1 MKLYMRTRELC
12 LIAAFLSVVSCS
24 SGMIETGTAVSGR
37 SGMKEEID
45 PFDLGDEFAIAQ
57 KAQASGETNTSAA
70 VPDGSSP
77 STNENHRNSGRTG
90 EDTVQTLRLP
100 VPDED
105 VMGFRVQIDM
115 FSSESEAQQFS
126 RKVELKFAER
136 VYTVYQPPFFRVRI
150 GDFETKEEADN
161 YVKKL
166 KKAGYKKSRWIRTTI
181 NTQ

>member
-1 MKLYMRTRELC
+1 MKLYVCTRELC
-12 LIAAFLSVVSCS
+12 IVVAFLGLAGCS
-24 SGMIETGTAVSGR
+24 SGMIETGTVVSGR

-57 KAQASGETNTSAA
+57 QAQSFGETKSSAA
-70 VPDGSSP
+70 VPERNLP
-77 STNENHRNSGRTG
+77 VTTENPAVTGRTG
-90 EDTVQTLRLP
+90 EDTVQILRLP
-100 VPDED
+100 LPDED

-115 FSSESEAQQFS
+115 FSNESEAQQCA
-126 RKVELKFAER
+126 RKAELKFAER
-136 VYTVYQPPFFRVRI
+136 VYIVYQPPFFRVRI

-166 KKAGYKKSRWIRTTI
+166 KNAGYTKSLWIRTTI

>member
-1 MKLYMRTRELC
+1 MKLFVRSLKLC
-12 LIAAFLSVVSCS
+12 IVAAFLGFAGCG
-24 SGMIETGTAVSGR
+24 SGMIETGGAVSGR

-45 PFDLGDEFAIAQ
+45 PFDLGDEFAISQQA
-57 KAQASGETNTSAA
+57 KASSETNTSTA

-77 STNENHRNSGRTG
+77 ASAEIPPATYRTG
-90 EDTVQTLRLP
+90 KDTVQTLTLP

-115 FSSESEAQQFS
+115 FSNESEAQQLA
-126 RKVELKFAER
+126 RKAELKFAER
-136 VYTVYQPPFFRVRI
+136 VYIVYQAPFFRVRI
-150 GDFETKEEADN
+150 GDFVTKEEADN

-166 KKAGYKKSRWIRTTI
+166 QNAGYKKSRWIPTTI